1 MKVKIAYSQKT
12 DISSIISDIKNQ
24 MGSFEAK
31 FIQFYASSK
40 INPEKISKEIHDAF
54 NNTPTIGCTTSGEI
68 ISGKMLDNSLVIMA
82 MGSEIIE
89 DCKIEILT
97 DIKNDQSVVDDAFS
111 SFATYFNSDMAK
123 LDTEKYVGLVLID
136 GLSGQEEKV
145 NERIGDLT
153 NVTFIGGSAGD
164 DLKFEQTYVYANG
177 KSYSNA
183 AVLALLKC
191 NTKFEVL
198 KTQSFASTDKK
209 VVVTKADESTRT
221 IVEFNGKPATS
232 EYASLVGVDKDNIS
246 SAFSK
251 NPVGLVFED
260 DFFVRSPQKI
270 DGDNIVFYCSIK
282 EGMELDI
289 LESQDIVADTK
300 KALQEKRESF
310 GSISAI
316 INFNCILRTLELKE
330 KNQTRDYGQ
339 LFKDIPTVGLSTYG
353 ESYIGHINQTAT
365 MLLFK

>member
-97 DIKNDQSVVDDAFS
+97 DIKNDPSGVDKAFS

-136 GLSGQEEKV
+136 GLSGQEEKI

-153 NVTFIGGSAGD
+153 NVTAIGGSAGD
-164 DLKFEQTYVYANG
+164 DL
-177 KSYSNA
+177 
-183 AVLALLKC
+183 
-191 NTKFEVL
+191 
-198 KTQSFASTDKK
+198 
-209 VVVTKADESTRT
+209 
-221 IVEFNGKPATS
+221 
-232 EYASLVGVDKDNIS
+232 
-246 SAFSK
+246 
-251 NPVGLVFED
+251 
-260 DFFVRSPQKI
+260 
-270 DGDNIVFYCSIK
+270 
-282 EGMELDI
+282 
-289 LESQDIVADTK
+289 
-300 KALQEKRESF
+300 
-310 GSISAI
+310 
-316 INFNCILRTLELKE
+316 
-330 KNQTRDYGQ
+330 
-339 LFKDIPTVGLSTYG
+339 
-353 ESYIGHINQTAT
+353 
-365 MLLFK
+365 